1 MYNEMELTTALSN
14 AIDNQFQGFELHYQ
28 PQLCSNTNGL
38 KGLEALVRWTLPELG
53 SVRPDIFI
61 PLAERKG
68 LIGAIG
74 NWVLD
79 TACLT
84 SRIIRETTEHD
95 INMSVNVSG
104 VQLNDPGF
112 LGMLCQTADRHQVD
126 YQQLIIEVTE
136 TSFMEQ
142 NSHANEVLKSVR
154 EAGFGISIDDFG
166 TGYASL
172 DYIQRFNPSEL
183 KVDRIFVDKIL
194 DDEHCLSVVRLT
206 LSLAKNLSA
215 RVVAEGVETQA
226 QADRL
231 KELGAPILQGY
242 LLGKPTSFFN
252 LQKTHLKPKQNH

>member
-1 MYNEMELTTALSN
+1 MYNEMELTTALSH

-28 PQLCSNTNGL
+28 PQLCANTNRI
-38 KGLEALVRWTLPELG
+38 KGLEALVRWTLPDLG

-61 PLAERKG
+61 PLAEREG
-68 LIGAIG
+68 LIGALG

-84 SRIIRETTEHD
+84 HRIIRETTELD
-95 INMSVNVSG
+95 IHMSVNVSG
-104 VQLNDPGF
+104 VQLNDPRF
-112 LGMLCQTADRHQVD
+112 LSIVCQTADRHQVD
-126 YQQLIIEVTE
+126 YRQLIIEVTE

-154 EAGFGISIDDFG
+154 EAGLGISIDDFG

-183 KVDRIFVDKIL
+183 KIDRIFVDNIL
-194 DDEHCLSVVRLT
+194 DDDHCLNVVRFT

-242 LLGKPTSFFN
+242 LLARPTSFFN